1 MESLSEITNKIRLP
15 IELEIYPYL
24 LDHRFEGKAVLP
36 AVEAMQ
42 LLALS
47 TQKHLPD
54 TNIRFIKNAKFDK
67 FFYIEP
73 YTTQDTAP
81 NTKIIEAFNE
91 IEMNENGSIT
101 AKLITKTR
109 SKKASITRVK
119 EHAVMQFS
127 GGKPDSKP
135 FPLDTL
141 SGQIKKG
148 FYIPSDKLYNELVP
162 FGPAYHNIKDTL
174 SVSEKGAIANIQ
186 APKQSATNNLIMP
199 LGSAFP
205 LDAAFHA
212 ACAWGQRYL
221 AVVGFPVGFDKRIVI
236 QPTRPGNSYI
246 CLILPVNVTMDLFTF
261 DIWLYDLNGILF
273 EAVYDVQMRDVSAG
287 RMKPPKWVI
296 KEGVYSL
303 SVMAT

>member
-1 MESLSEITNKIRLP
+1 MSIRLP
-15 IELEIYPYL
+15 LDIEIYPYL
-24 LDHRFEGKAVLP
+24 LDHRFEGIAVLP

-42 LLALS
+42 LLAVS

-54 TNIRFIKNAKFDK
+54 TNIRFIENAKFDK

-73 YTTQDTAP
+73 YTTQDTTADT
-81 NTKIIEAFNE
+81 NIVEAFNE
-91 IEMNENGSIT
+91 IKMSANGGIT

-109 SKKASITRVK
+109 SKKAGITRVK
-119 EHAVMQFS
+119 EHAVLQFTRW
-127 GGKPDSKP
+127 KPDIKP
-135 FPLDTL
+135 FSLDTV
-141 SGQIKKG
+141 SRQIKRG
-148 FYIPSDKLYNELVP
+148 FNIPSDKLYKDLVP

-174 SVSEKGAIANIQ
+174 LVSEKRAIGSIQ
-186 APKQSATNNLIMP
+186 APKPSAANKLKMP
-199 LGSAFP
+199 LGSPFP

-236 QPTRPGNSYI
+236 ELTRPGNSYI
-246 CLILPVNVTMDLFTF
+246 CLILPVNVTTDLFSF

-273 EAVYDVQMRDVSAG
+273 EVVYGVQMRDVSAG

-296 KEGVYSL
+296 KKV
-303 SVMAT
+303 